1 MSKLVVSV
9 AGIGAWSTDLRGWPA
24 MRDALRG
31 VPIVAPDDPV
41 RRPAALLLPAAE
53 RRRAPDGVAVA
64 LEAAREALVDFD
76 GDRASLASVF
86 ASAHGELAL
95 VDYLCDTLAHDPL
108 ALSPTRFHHS
118 VHNAA
123 AGYWTIATGSRGPS
137 TSIAAGDASFALG
150 LLEAM
155 TQVVVEARPVLLVVF
170 DTPTV
175 GLLAQAARNAAL
187 FGAALL
193 LEPWDEALAKPA
205 LSLTIEGRAASR
217 PMPADPR
224 WHDLARSSPAA
235 HAVALLDALARGVS
249 GAVDY
254 PVAAASTVSVNVLCE
269 AGAEFGT
276 VSTHPI
282 E

>member
-1 MSKLVVSV
+1 MSTLVVSV
-9 AGIGAWSTDLRGWPA
+9 GGIGAWSKDLRGWQA

-31 VPIVAPDDPV
+31 IPFAAPDDQV
-41 RRPAALLLPAAE
+41 GRPAALLLPAAE

-64 LEAAREALVDFD
+64 LEAAREALVNFD
-76 GDRASLASVF
+76 GDPASLASVF
-86 ASAHGELAL
+86 ASAHGELAI

-123 AGYWTIATGSRGPS
+123 AGYWTIATTSRGPS

-150 LLEAM
+150 LLEAV
-155 TQVVVEARPVLLVVF
+155 TQVVAETRPVLLVVF

-175 GLLAQAARNAAL
+175 GLLARAAPNAAL

-193 LEPWDEALAKPA
+193 LKPLDEQQAGPA
-205 LSLTIEGRAASR
+205 LSLTLEARTASR

-224 WHDLARSSPAA
+224 WHDLAQSSPAA
-235 HAVALLDALARGVS
+235 HAVALLDLLARGAS
-249 GAVDY
+249 ARVDY
-254 PVAAASTVSVNVLCE
+254 PVGVASTVSVNVLCE
-269 AGAEFGT
+269 ADAEFGT
-276 VSTHPI
+276 VSTRPI